1 MAIGMP
7 PSRRAFDGLT
17 AGAALR
23 PSDAYGHNSR
33 CLRSLTVIL
42 GSLSV
47 SLSIAMPRARQ
58 TKPIMPSYRR
68 CISSKSR
75 GPRREPAVRRD
86 RAEITHPSGRHH
98 AVTAALKTR
107 RPAPLGIRNAR
118 DHRKRPRGAP
128 ASALSVQPFVQPPQ
142 AVRPPNPGSELR
154 ANRATERR
162 QKRLAM
168 NPICS
173 DTSGTRSFHL

>member
-1 MAIGMP
+1 MSEVSNSDLGLPERVVEHSNASGAPNEADNAVVPTLYLVEI
-7 PSRRAFDGLT
+7 SRT
-17 AGAALR
+17 AA
-23 PSDAYGHNSR
+23 
-33 CLRSLTVIL
+33 
-42 GSLSV
+42 
-47 SLSIAMPRARQ
+47 
-58 TKPIMPSYRR
+58 
-68 CISSKSR
+68 
-75 GPRREPAVRRD
+75 REPAVRRD

-98 AVTAALKTR
+98 AVMAALKTR

-142 AVRPPNPGSELR
+142 VVRPPNPGSELR
-154 ANRATERR
+154 ADRATERR

-173 DTSGTRSFHL
+173 DTSGTRSLRL

>member
-1 MAIGMP
+1 MP

-128 ASALSVQPFVQPPQ
+128 EFALSVS
-142 AVRPPNPGSELR
+142 NPLSSLRKSSGRQTLDRSCAPIEPLSEH
-154 ANRATERR
+154 
-162 QKRLAM
+162 
-168 NPICS
+168 
-173 DTSGTRSFHL
+173 RSAWR